1 MGNSIYSL
9 FVSFSH
15 WYILHIHFREKNNVQ
30 NLQCMCESVSLQN
43 YLKNV
48 EMAKTLTEHQAHTLV
63 FVEITIS
70 KTTESGLLLMTQSV
84 GMV

>member
-1 MGNSIYSL
+1 
-9 FVSFSH
+9 
-15 WYILHIHFREKNNVQ
+15 
-30 NLQCMCESVSLQN
+30 MCESVSLQN

-48 EMAKTLTEHQAHTLV
+48 EMAKTLTKHQAHTLV